1 MWCKSAFSLGQHHIA
16 RLEVAE
22 GLKKRCNSPLA
33 EVLATD
39 YSLRVLLLVVEEVA
53 APLDITVKL
62 KRKYI
67 PVQNRIYRVMVIA

>member
-1 MWCKSAFSLGQHHIA
+1 MWCKSASLLGQHHIA
-16 RLEVAE
+16 RLEVAK
-22 GLKKRCNSPLA
+22 GIKKGCNSPLA

-67 PVQNRIYRVMVIA
+67 PLRNRIYRVTVIA

>member
-1 MWCKSAFSLGQHHIA
+1 M
-16 RLEVAE
+16 
-22 GLKKRCNSPLA
+22 A
-33 EVLATD
+33 EVWATD

>member
-1 MWCKSAFSLGQHHIA
+1 MWCKSAFSLGRHHIA

-22 GLKKRCNSPLA
+22 GLKKRRNSPLA
-33 EVLATD
+33 EVWATD

-53 APLDITVKL
+53 ALLDITVKL